1 MFWGI
6 MKNLN
11 NIQSLRRVTIAYK
24 ITHLTQSFNVHAYK
38 NGLGLMNKK
47 AMKHMMV

>member
-1 MFWGI
+1 

-24 ITHLTQSFNVHAYK
+24 ITHSTQSFNVHAYK
-38 NGLGLMNKK
+38 NGLGGMNKK
-47 AMKHMMV
+47 VMKHMMV